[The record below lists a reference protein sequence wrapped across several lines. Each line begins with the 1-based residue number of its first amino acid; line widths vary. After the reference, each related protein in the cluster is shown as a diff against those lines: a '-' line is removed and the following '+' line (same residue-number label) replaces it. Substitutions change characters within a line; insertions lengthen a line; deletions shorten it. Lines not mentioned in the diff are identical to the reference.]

1 MLNKKTNLF
10 TVCLLTCNC
19 LAFEA
24 FAQSNDIIIAPMVS
38 VAKNKLEIST
48 NQFGGDNLSYTS
60 AKAGFVTQ
68 FSNFTVKVSNERSIS
83 DINVKFNPIFAQNEL
98 DVKSIDINAA
108 YSLNNNST
116 IFVGY
121 LNTDFSFKNDETFQL
136 FGGSGTH
143 MTSYAELGFYA
154 GLGYT
159 FKIGKG
165 SLNTSVAY
173 ANLDAS
179 YTDNF
184 YVVGLPG
191 LITEGDTTGFSYS
204 ISWQSSITQQLAYS
218 IGLFFRNFEYDSNL
232 IAGIPEFPGLG
243 KATDSSFDSKWDIS
257 TAALNLIYVF

>member
-1 MLNKKTNLF
+1 MRNNKINIF
-10 TVCLLTCNC
+10 TVCVFICNW
-19 LAFEA
+19 LGFSV
-24 FAQSNDIIIAPMVS
+24 FAQSNNLIVAPMVS
-38 VAKNKLEIST
+38 VAKNKLEITT

-60 AKAGFVTQ
+60 VKAGFVTQ
-68 FSNFTVKVSNERSIS
+68 FDDLTVKFSNERSIS
-83 DINVKFNPIFAQNEL
+83 DVDVKFNPIFAQNDL

-108 YSLNNNST
+108 YSLNNGGT
-116 IFVGY
+116 VFVGY
-121 LNTDFSFKNDETFQL
+121 LNTDFSFKNDETFKM

-159 FKIGKG
+159 FKIAQV
-165 SLNTSVAY
+165 SVNTSVAY

-232 IAGIPEFPGLG
+232 VAGISEFPGLG

-257 TAALNLIYVF
+257 SAALTVIYVF